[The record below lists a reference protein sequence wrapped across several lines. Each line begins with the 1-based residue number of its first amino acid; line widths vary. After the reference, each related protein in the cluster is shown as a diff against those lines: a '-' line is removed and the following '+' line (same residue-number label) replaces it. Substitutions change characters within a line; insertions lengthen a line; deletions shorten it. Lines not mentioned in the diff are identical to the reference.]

1 MNSVTIALC
10 VAGLTFAGGVIGLV
24 LQRSLP
30 ERFTTGGPRDMI
42 GAVVGLLTLLSALV
56 TGLLIWT
63 AYGVYSSQNFAV
75 QNFAARVLQ
84 EDLAMADYG
93 ADATPGRAILHEGLA
108 RTLDQ
113 MWGVHSDSDFVSR
126 NMQAAIDNLRTGQAY
141 LDSLRPSTDS
151 QKQALAAAN
160 QAHASVGQMRLQM
173 ALALT
178 DPVSYPLLTIV
189 IGWAVF
195 LFCGFGL
202 LSRANPMAFA
212 ALGVGAAA
220 VATAVYLIVDLSEP
234 YSGLFR
240 TSSAPIEKVMKDVN
254 NHEER

>member
-10 VAGLTFAGGVIGLV
+10 VAGLTFAGGVIGLI
-24 LQRSLP
+24 LQRSLH

-63 AYGVYSSQNFAV
+63 AYGVYSSQNLAV
-75 QNFAARVLQ
+75 QNFSARVLQ
-84 EDLAMADYG
+84 EDLALADYG
-93 ADATPGRAILHEGLA
+93 ADAAPARASLRKSLE

-113 MWGVHSDSDFVSR
+113 MWGAHNDSDFVSR
-126 NMQAAIDNLRTGQAY
+126 NLQAAIDNLRTGQDY
-141 LDSLRPSTDS
+141 LDSLHPSTES

-160 QAHASVGQMRLQM
+160 QAHASVGQVRLQM

-189 IGWAVF
+189 TGWAVF

-202 LSRANPMAFA
+202 MSRTNSMAFA

-254 NHEER
+254 NHEEH

>member
-1 MNSVTIALC
+1 MNSVTISLC
-10 VAGLTFAGGVIGLV
+10 AAGLTFAGGVIGLI
-24 LQRSLP
+24 LQQNLH
-30 ERFTTGGPRDMI
+30 EKFTTGGPRDMI

-63 AYGVYSSQNFAV
+63 AYGVYSSQNLAV

-84 EDLAMADYG
+84 EDLALADYG
-93 ADATPGRAILHEGLA
+93 DGAAAARARL
-108 RTLDQ
+108 RTSLERTIDQ
-113 MWGVHSDSDFVSR
+113 MWGAHDDGDFVSR
-126 NMQAAIDNLRTGQAY
+126 NLQATIDNLRTGQDY
-141 LDSLRPSTDS
+141 LDALHPSTES

-178 DPVSYPLLTIV
+178 NPVSYPLLTIV
-189 IGWAVF
+189 IAWVVF

-202 LSRANPMAFA
+202 MSRTNPMAFA

-220 VATAVYLIVDLSEP
+220 VATAVYLIVDLSDP
-234 YSGLFR
+234 YNGLFK
-240 TSSAPIEKVMKDVN
+240 TSSAPIEKVMRDVN
-254 NHEER
+254 NHEGR